1 MPFPINPQENEVYE
15 VDNNLFIFSN
25 FNGWKRI
32 ERERIF
38 RAPTAPTLADKQGG
52 LWQNTLNNIIYIWRD
67 NLSKWIPILPNC
79 QLSNVIY
86 PSHMKLYHSNYT
98 DLVTKVLPKTINSLP
113 YERPI
118 NGRIPSE
125 YEVEINGPA
134 NYPTEGFITYFF
146 QFFDKEDNV
155 ISLSNISFSCSWHS
169 SNNSATFKP
178 TLYTSFGAVTSANRW
193 GIPAADKVYYLTLQY
208 DNLGSSGYFK
218 ILPQESYLN
227 PSTFNILISH
237 NSINNLS
244 IMNSI
249 PAAHHPFRA
258 SPTGIFG
265 YTNTRARSIPARLN
279 AVIYPQNSQIQKA
292 GEQFTIPIVIEA
304 VTGYDNVYDNG
315 DNFTGSIVNVPADG
329 QANMT
334 YQNITGTISISVA
347 GVENIYGN
355 PTVSLNG
362 TTTVTPTDGIAVFK
376 DLSLSLSGNYGINPN
391 QIAVANLSVTSTD
404 TRFRSRPIKIYWT
417 K

>member
-1 MPFPINPQENEVYE
+1 MPFPINPQENDVYE
-15 VDNNLFIFSN
+15 VDNNLFIFSFN
-25 FNGWKRI
+25 NGWKRI
-32 ERERIF
+32 ERDKIF
-38 RAPTAPTLADKQGG
+38 KYHLPPTLADKQGG
-52 LWQNTLNNIIYIWRD
+52 LWQNTSNNIIYIWRD
-67 NLSKWIPILPNC
+67 NLSKWVPILPNC
-79 QLSNVIY
+79 QKDNIVY
-86 PSHMKLYHSNYT
+86 PAYMKLYHSNYT

-134 NYPTEGFITYFF
+134 NYSTEGFITYFF
-146 QFFDKEDNV
+146 QFFDKDDNV
-155 ISLSNISFSCSWHS
+155 ISLNNNSFSCIWDA
-169 SNNSATFKP
+169 SNNTGSFKP
-178 TLYTSFGAVTSANRW
+178 TLYISSGAISAANKW
-193 GIPAADKVYYLTLQY
+193 GIPAADKVYYMIVQY
-208 DNLGSSGYFK
+208 DGIGSSNYFK
-218 ILPQESYLN
+218 ILPQDSYLN
-227 PSTFNILISH
+227 PSSFNVLFSH

-279 AVIYPQNSQIQKA
+279 AVIYPQNSQVQKV
-292 GEQFTIPIVIEA
+292 GEQFSIPIVIEA

-315 DNFTGSIVNVPADG
+315 DNFTGSIVNVPSDG

-334 YQNITGTISISVA
+334 YQNITGTISISA
-347 GVENIYGN
+347 
-355 PTVSLNG
+355 VSLENVYGTPTFSLGG

-376 DLSLSLSGNYGINPN
+376 DLVLNVSNYGLSPN
-391 QIAVANLSVTSTD
+391 QIGVANLSVTSTD